1 MAHQRRV
8 EDGIADSTLHLL
20 RTGGPRAVTVEAV
33 SAHSGIAKTTIYRR
47 HANRRDMLS
56 SALSSVASPT
66 PLDPQT
72 EAPDRLRW
80 LIDHAI
86 DTIGDG
92 IGLGGLAAM
101 LTEEDPEF
109 TTLFRKILIE
119 QRAKLAA
126 AIDTAKADGSMRSD
140 IDTEALIDAVV
151 GAYIAEHAR
160 TGTIADGWKERLFSL
175 LWPAVRA

>member
-1 MAHQRRV
+1 
-8 EDGIADSTLHLL
+8 
-20 RTGGPRAVTVEAV
+20 
-33 SAHSGIAKTTIYRR
+33 
-47 HANRRDMLS
+47 
-56 SALSSVASPT
+56 
-66 PLDPQT
+66 
-72 EAPDRLRW
+72 
-80 LIDHAI
+80 
-86 DTIGDG
+86 
-92 IGLGGLAAM
+92 M